1 MDYVE
6 DARLFIKDILH
17 LDDDHFGYPLIQS
30 NAAPLALYYLQKAK
44 NNKSLNYKKR
54 SLTWKVLWILKE
66 LFSSLWPI
74 AKIGNDYQS
83 NCDYLFICNVPR
95 HYDVLLPII
104 DKMIIEDNN
113 VSIIVLCR
121 FPLKFFSTDYNP
133 NVLYLNWR
141 NVKDFR
147 YIRNLIAKIFKVVRP
162 ILKPSLLTN
171 AFYQWYDMNVFKSL
185 RAICIGEAA
194 TKLFSPKKIIV
205 TDVSDF
211 ESKSI
216 TLMGKKLGIPS
227 LCIQYGMLGPLDTE
241 WTFFSQDAVATFDLT
256 SAEILKKH
264 GVTPEK
270 IYITGNPRFDQY
282 KPDMIQRDETRKK
295 LGVNENI
302 YLLLFVS
309 IPSASDGMGG
319 VESSITQNE
328 YKDILKSIYLLPD
341 ILSPHQLIVRPH
353 PEEDISLHNPF
364 LEDNPGNVIFDS
376 NNRLIDIINAADLV
390 ITLHSTVGYEAII
403 FDKPMILL
411 NYTNRESPVDY
422 SRSGVAIEVKTPNK
436 LASTIESILIDTD
449 TKEKLAKARY
459 SYRKKICADTHSS
472 ASMCVDLIFSM
483 ESL

>member
-1 MDYVE
+1 MAYVD
-6 DARLFIKDILH
+6 DARSFIKDLLH
-17 LDDDHFGYPLIQS
+17 LDGDHFGYPLIEA

-44 NNKSLNYKKR
+44 NMKPANYKKR
-54 SLTWKVLWILKE
+54 SVMWKILWILKE
-66 LFSSLWPI
+66 LFSSLWSI
-74 AKIGNDYQS
+74 GKIGDDDRS
-83 NCDYLFICNVPR
+83 NCDYLFICNVTR

-121 FPLKFFSTDYNP
+121 FPFKNLPIDYNP
-133 NVLYLNWR
+133 NVLYLDWGQ
-141 NVKDFR
+141 VKGFR
-147 YIRNLIAKIFKVVRP
+147 YIKNLIIKLFKVARP
-162 ILKPSLLTN
+162 VVKPSLLTS

-211 ESKSI
+211 EAKSI

-256 SAEILKKH
+256 SAKVLKEH

-282 KPDMIQRDETRKK
+282 KPDMIQREKTRKR
-295 LGVNENI
+295 LGVDKNTP
-302 YLLLFVS
+302 LVLFVS
-309 IPSASDGMGG
+309 IPSAPDGIG
-319 VESSITQNE
+319 VIESSITQNE
-328 YKDILKSIYLLPD
+328 YKDILKAIYLLPNV
-341 ILSPHQLIVRPH
+341 LTTHQLVVRPH

-364 LEDNPGNVIFDS
+364 LQDNSEKVIFDAKNS
-376 NNRLIDIINAADLV
+376 IVDILNTADLV

-403 FDKPMILL
+403 LDKPLILL
-411 NYTNRESPVDY
+411 NFNNRESSVDFAQ
-422 SRSGVAIEVKTPNK
+422 RGVAIEVKKESELVSN
-436 LASTIESILIDTD
+436 IESVLSNPTLR
-449 TKEKLAKARY
+449 KKLTSARKR
-459 SYRKKICADTHSS
+459 YRKEMGIEPHESIHR
-472 ASMCVDLIFSM
+472 CVKLLISIVV
-483 ESL
+483 